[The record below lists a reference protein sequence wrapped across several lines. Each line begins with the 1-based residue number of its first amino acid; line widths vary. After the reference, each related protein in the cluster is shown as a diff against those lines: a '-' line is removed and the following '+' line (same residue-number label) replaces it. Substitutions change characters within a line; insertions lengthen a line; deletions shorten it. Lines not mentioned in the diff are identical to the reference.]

1 MRHYGSLPSGSI
13 DRAKELRRNAPEP
26 ERRLLRGLREAF
38 PTLKWRHQ
46 VPFGPFYAD
55 LLCFSE
61 RLAIEVDGDT
71 HATSAGHD
79 ERRTAFMRSEGYTV
93 VRFGNPDVIQNL
105 EGVLTQISFSLRE
118 KEGARA
124 KRGKDEGDRTKEK
137 GKSVIANS
145 PSPFRPFG
153 PPSLSQREREA

>member
-1 MRHYGSLPSGSI
+1 MRHYGNLPSGSI
-13 DRAKELRRNAPEP
+13 DRAKELRRDAPEP

-71 HATSAGHD
+71 HMATDTYDKS
-79 ERRTAFMRSEGYTV
+79 RTAFMRSEGYTV
-93 VRFGNPDVIQNL
+93 IRFGNPDVMQNL
-105 EGVLTQISFSLRE
+105 EGVLTTVSLSLRE
-118 KEGARA
+118 REGAPKAR
-124 KRGKDEGDRTKEK
+124 KGEGERTKRE
-137 GKSVIANS
+137 GKPAIANS
-145 PSPFRPFG
+145 PSPFRRSAA
-153 PPSLSQREREA
+153 PSLSQRERDI